1 MQKLP
6 EMKSKMVEYA
16 VNNAK
21 HVGEGLEVLP
31 GVDSLLEVLSSNN
44 VPVGLVCVFFIFSS
58 LFHIK

>member
-1 MQKLP
+1 MEKLP

-16 VNNAK
+16 VNNAE

-44 VPVGLVCVFFIFSS
+44 VPVGLVCMPLIFLFFTS
-58 LFHIK
+58 